1 MSKGNI
7 LIVDDS
13 PNHSNLLKTMVEEE
27 YNVQIVNSGQACL
40 DSVEKL
46 KPDVVLLDVQ
56 MPEMSGYEV
65 CNHLREKDET
75 KTLPV
80 IFVSSLLSSEDRNIG
95 FDVGANEYI
104 NKPVNQKELLNKIA
118 YQLSIIRMS

>member
-13 PNHSNLLKTMVEEE
+13 PNHSNLLKAMVEEE

-40 DSVEKL
+40 DSVAKL

-65 CNHLREKDET
+65 CNHLREKEET

-80 IFVSSLLSSEDRNIG
+80 IFVSSMLSSEDRDIG

-104 NKPVNQKELLNKIA
+104 NKPVIQKELLNKIA
-118 YQLSIIRMS
+118 YQLSIIRMG